1 MSNNNNKKN
10 QPQPKSEPLLDEDGF
25 QIVVKGKK
33 NKVLKTNQK
42 IEQTI
47 TTNDN
52 RKNKEIRDRYLEKQ
66 NQWTSNYQESEKETQ
81 NSQNNIN
88 HNNNINNKKK
98 KKNNKLIVEE
108 LSEEQ
113 QLNKLYNSLIE
124 SENKMKE
131 TKFFKDIIELQLN
144 YKFNNNNNNKESSDK
159 DIFSQVNE
167 IVCYGIGDFGSS
179 KKCLD
184 QLAYITSI
192 KSMYS
197 NIESIYIYDPVMNN
211 LEKQLISK
219 IGFKLIEINEEGK
232 RKANYNNNND
242 DNDNKKENFT
252 IFYMPFCGRKLY
264 DNVLWANWE
273 NLSNII
279 IIGNSFNLYIDS
291 INKVEDDYL
300 PFSYT
305 TKTFGIHD
313 ELVFPKNYT
322 TQFIFHDLA
331 IHLFPQSLLKTKD
344 QSFFS
349 KENNLE
355 PPKLVFGPE

>member
-1 MSNNNNKKN
+1 MSNNNKNNNNK
-10 QPQPKSEPLLDEDGF
+10 QPQVKSEALLDEDGF

-33 NKVLKTNQK
+33 NKVLKVNQK

-52 RKNKEIRDRYLEKQ
+52 KKNKEIRDKYFEKQ
-66 NQWTSNYQESEKETQ
+66 NQWTSNYQESEKEL
-81 NSQNNIN
+81 QNNPQ
-88 HNNNINNKKK
+88 NNNNNNNNKKK

-113 QLNKLYNSLIE
+113 QLIKLYNSLIE

-131 TKFFKDIIELQLN
+131 TKFFKDILELQFN
-144 YKFNNNNNNKESSDK
+144 YKFNNNNKESDTK
-159 DIFSQVNE
+159 DIFSKVNE
-167 IVCYGIGDFGSS
+167 IVCYGIGDFSSS

-232 RKANYNNNND
+232 RKANTTNND
-242 DNDNKKENFT
+242 ENFT

-273 NLSNII
+273 TLSNII

-291 INKVEDDYL
+291 INRVEEDHL

-313 ELVFPKNYT
+313 ELLFPNNYT

-331 IHLFPQSLLKTKD
+331 IHLFPQSLLQTKEP
-344 QSFFS
+344 SFYS